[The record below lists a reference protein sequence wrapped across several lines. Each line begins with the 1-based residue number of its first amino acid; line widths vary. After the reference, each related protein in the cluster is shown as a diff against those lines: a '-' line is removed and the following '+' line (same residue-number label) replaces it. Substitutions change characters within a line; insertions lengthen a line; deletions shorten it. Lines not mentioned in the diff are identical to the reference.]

1 MRNKI
6 LVLTAIMTLVNSA
19 AAADVV
25 INEIIQNPSAVTDA
39 NGEVPA
45 GGFLVLAANADS
57 GSNGGVAVDY
67 EYGGGFFLS
76 NSGDE
81 LILEDLGATEIDRV
95 EWDNGATF
103 PDPNGAS
110 MSLRNPTLD
119 NNVGA
124 NWCES
129 NRHAWRGQPMR
140 GFGCTGDRN
149 QRDHT
154 KPLRGHRR

>member
-39 NGEVPA
+39 NGEWFEVHNPTASAVDINGWTIRDDGSDSHLINNGGPLEVPA

-76 NSGDE
+76 NSGD
-81 LILEDLGATEIDRV
+81 
-95 EWDNGATF
+95 
-103 PDPNGAS
+103 
-110 MSLRNPTLD
+110 
-119 NNVGA
+119 
-124 NWCES
+124 
-129 NRHAWRGQPMR
+129 
-140 GFGCTGDRN
+140 
-149 QRDHT
+149 
-154 KPLRGHRR
+154 K